1 MGHNFSKWHK
11 EILSFIFTSRDYPKT
26 YIIPLWL
33 TDPLLQ
39 TSVLNHFVLQNCFQ
53 MILQFVHSADSTF
66 FGPKDPNRDR
76 LHKVQPIVNYLV
88 DKFKF
93 LYVPSKYISIAEEL
107 LLWKGWLIFEQY
119 IPDKRA

>member
-1 MGHNFSKWHK
+1 
-11 EILSFIFTSRDYPKT
+11 
-26 YIIPLWL
+26 
-33 TDPLLQ
+33 
-39 TSVLNHFVLQNCFQ
+39 

-66 FGPKDPNRDR
+66 LGPKDPNRDR

-93 LYVPSKYISIAEEL
+93 LYVPSKYISIVEEL